1 MSEDQRKTL
10 EMLASNKI
18 NADEAS
24 RLLSVVEPE
33 GSTPEGT
40 PKATRAGIT
49 KSQYLR
55 LCAMPGL
62 HRF

>member
-1 MSEDQRKTL
+1 MSEDQRKAL

-24 RLLSVVEPE
+24 RLLSVAEPE
-33 GSTPEGT
+33 GSTPEDT
-40 PKATRAGIT
+40 PKATRARIT

-55 LCAMPGL
+55 LCAVPGV